1 MDNQEQQDWFQ
12 DIETIVSEPLNFK
25 SKLAI
30 GEDAYTSLKLKNA
43 VFEAWEVAGVA
54 TTAVGGNTGR
64 LGNCRWCGNRRCL
77 GWDYAIFKKSLGQP
91 FDRDPEVH

>member
-1 MDNQEQQDWFQ
+1 MERPDPNLSWFH
-12 DIETIVSEPLNFK
+12 DIETIVSELLNFK

-54 TTAVGGNTGR
+54 LSG
-64 LGNCRWCGNRRCL
+64 
-77 GWDYAIFKKSLGQP
+77 KQ
-91 FDRDPEVH
+91 